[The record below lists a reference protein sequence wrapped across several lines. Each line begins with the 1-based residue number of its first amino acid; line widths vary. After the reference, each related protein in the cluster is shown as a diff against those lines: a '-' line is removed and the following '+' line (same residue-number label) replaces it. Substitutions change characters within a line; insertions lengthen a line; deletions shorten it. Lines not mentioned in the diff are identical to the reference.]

1 MSISVKDFCDKHGAY
16 IEVREWALACGSATM
31 HELWA
36 RDDVKPEW
44 RIWIATR
51 TGVLSDRDLRFFACW
66 CARQVWHL
74 LSDERSRNAVE
85 VSERFADGKAT
96 ADELAVA
103 RGAAWAAW
111 AASRAR
117 RHDAEGA
124 ARAAAWAAFAARAA
138 WEDEGSAGDAAGS
151 AAWASSRARRHDAEG
166 AARAAQAKW
175 LRENTIPAL

>member
-51 TGVLSDRDLRFFACW
+51 TGVLSDRDLLFFACW

-96 ADELAVA
+96 ADELAA
-103 RGAAWAAW
+103 AGDAAWA
-111 AASRAR
+111 
-117 RHDAEGA
+117 A
-124 ARAAAWAAFAARAA
+124 ARAAAGAAAGAAARAA
-138 WEDEGSAGDAAGS
+138 AGAKQAAYL
-151 AAWASSRARRHDAEG
+151 RATHANPFAG
-166 AARAAQAKW
+166 ARKGAK
-175 LRENTIPAL
+175 